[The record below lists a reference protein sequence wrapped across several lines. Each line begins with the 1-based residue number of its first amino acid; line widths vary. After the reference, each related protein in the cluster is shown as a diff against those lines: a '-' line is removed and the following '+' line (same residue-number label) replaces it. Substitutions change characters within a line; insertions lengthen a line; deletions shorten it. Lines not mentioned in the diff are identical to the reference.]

1 MIRRQCVKLKAQT
14 HLNMP
19 IVYILCTIV
28 WISLQKY
35 FQLFHIETTFI
46 INLLRSSL
54 ILRINTRVV
63 LYMINIRPS
72 SPPPPL
78 AFSFIILFRS
88 SSIFLRASS
97 RAFAASDFSFG
108 FLFEG
113 VFLET
118 VLLFFTGSG
127 FWNGSNVNYQSF
139 SWKSANFIRGPEQS

>member
-1 MIRRQCVKLKAQT
+1 MA
-14 HLNMP
+14 
-19 IVYILCTIV
+19 
-28 WISLQKY
+28 
-35 FQLFHIETTFI
+35 
-46 INLLRSSL
+46 
-54 ILRINTRVV
+54 TRWVV

-72 SPPPPL
+72 PPVWAF

-108 FLFEG
+108 LLLFEG

-127 FWNGSNVNYQSF
+127 FFTTQSALLSSTRPSNLLWICSTWMLTMSQNPARSWQVGTKGSSSLETLIFLLQSSLNWVSF
-139 SWKSANFIRGPEQS
+139 

>member
-1 MIRRQCVKLKAQT
+1 MHKYNMIRRQCVKLKAQT

-54 ILRINTRVV
+54 KYSHVNTAVV

-97 RAFAASDFSFG
+97 RALAASDFSFG

-127 FWNGSNVNYQSF
+127 F
-139 SWKSANFIRGPEQS
+139 

>member
-1 MIRRQCVKLKAQT
+1 MAT
-14 HLNMP
+14 P
-19 IVYILCTIV
+19 
-28 WISLQKY
+28 W
-35 FQLFHIETTFI
+35 
-46 INLLRSSL
+46 
-54 ILRINTRVV
+54 VV

-97 RAFAASDFSFG
+97 RALAASDFSFG

-127 FWNGSNVNYQSF
+127 FFTTQLALLSGVLPWLLRGWSCWGCWRYLSWFFWF
-139 SWKSANFIRGPEQS
+139 SDLLLTDGGRVGRGLRGQRRGLQMFRFGHR